1 MVFRAKTLDD
11 RYITFTQCDIPV
23 LLDKNIAII
32 LGAGA
37 PNDLIYYH
45 SIAPVE
51 LVISNQN
58 RFLVGAGDTLCTDE
72 GKYKVCEH
80 MNSLCIEKDGCLVPL
95 SDMKC
100 SVSEVYPDLSVKLE
114 APRIMIYNSSE
125 EFKDLKLIA
134 ISEVQFITTDIVL
147 VRIKKKQYKLNRK
160 DLSVIW
166 LW

>member
-11 RYITFTQCDIPV
+11 GYITFTQSDIPV
-23 LLDKNIAII
+23 LVDKNIAII
-32 LGAGA
+32 LGTGVS
-37 PNDLIYYH
+37 NDLIYYH
-45 SIAPVE
+45 SITPVE
-51 LVISNQN
+51 LVVSNQD
-58 RFLVGAGDTLCTDE
+58 RFLVGAGDILYTDE

-80 MNSLCIEKDGCLVPL
+80 MNSLCIEKDGCLIPL

-100 SVSEVYPDLSVKLE
+100 SVSDVFPDLSVKLE

-125 EFKDLKLIA
+125 EFKDLRLIA

-166 LW
+166 L